1 MRRVIQGPFNQ
12 GDGLEWLLELP
23 EGEFGPSDGAEAPWR
38 SRLLLHE
45 DGVALSGHSIH
56 SEIAMLGRGRFS
68 YWAGW
73 LRFSSSD
80 GSNPNVNGRVY
91 SIELKEGARPTLL
104 ALGSC
109 HMHSAI
115 RALVRDDKVEQV
127 WSNPGLSYSPGE
139 TLQLLQ
145 HYNGEKKITGE
156 LTDIALS
163 VPPVGGLSEI
173 LGSAQYAAV
182 EFSAL
187 TDIEACGVRLIR
199 SRVDDILIAPLV
211 ALGPSEGAVARKW
224 YIYGLLRKNEKAR
237 TAAVG
242 EMLPLL
248 DRVPD
253 LHPRAREVLL
263 MARGRSSTVET
274 ALDDLT
280 AIDRIIGA
288 SRLALMLSH
297 NLFSPRGDPIS
308 WDGYFPE
315 EMKAAASSRG
325 IRTFLS
331 SDVVLQT
338 GVEAALEPD
347 LLHFRPSLD
356 PVIGTAI
363 LTALSQPN

>member
-1 MRRVIQGPFNQ
+1 
-12 GDGLEWLLELP
+12 
-23 EGEFGPSDGAEAPWR
+23 
-38 SRLLLHE
+38 
-45 DGVALSGHSIH
+45 
-56 SEIAMLGRGRFS
+56 
-68 YWAGW
+68 
-73 LRFSSSD
+73 
-80 GSNPNVNGRVY
+80 
-91 SIELKEGARPTLL
+91 
-104 ALGSC
+104 
-109 HMHSAI
+109 
-115 RALVRDDKVEQV
+115 
-127 WSNPGLSYSPGE
+127 
-139 TLQLLQ
+139 
-145 HYNGEKKITGE
+145 
-156 LTDIALS
+156 
-163 VPPVGGLSEI
+163 
-173 LGSAQYAAV
+173 
-182 EFSAL
+182 
-187 TDIEACGVRLIR
+187 
-199 SRVDDILIAPLV
+199 
-211 ALGPSEGAVARKW
+211 
-224 YIYGLLRKNEKAR
+224 
-237 TAAVG
+237 
-242 EMLPLL
+242 
-248 DRVPD
+248 
-253 LHPRAREVLL
+253 